1 METDHNAAAG
11 EGKGRCLARLNGWQ
25 RTARVSLNWR
35 YIMIRKHYLSVLAT
49 LAIAAGAQWVS
60 IPAYATEQ
68 GEQRREARDTRQ
80 DGRSTA
86 RQTKDDCR
94 KGNDKSNVECRQ
106 DKRSTKQDTRRTARD
121 IKY

>member
-1 METDHNAAAG
+1 
-11 EGKGRCLARLNGWQ
+11 
-25 RTARVSLNWR
+25 
-35 YIMIRKHYLSVLAT
+35 MIRKQCLKT
-49 LAIAAGAQWVS
+49 LAALFLVASGVQSVS
-60 IPAYATEQ
+60 LPAYATEQ

-94 KGNDKSNVECRQ
+94 KSSDKTNADCRQ
-106 DKRSTKQDTRRTARD
+106 EKRSTKQDTRRTARD

>member
-1 METDHNAAAG
+1 MNRKYYFKALAMLILVAG
-11 EGKGRCLARLNGWQ
+11 
-25 RTARVSLNWR
+25 V
-35 YIMIRKHYLSVLAT
+35 
-49 LAIAAGAQWVS
+49 QWVTQ
-60 IPAYATEQ
+60 PAYATEQ

-86 RQTKDDCR
+86 RQTKQDCR

-106 DKRSTKQDTRRTARD
+106 DKRSTKQDTRRQARD